1 MTKKLN
7 ELQIAEEIK
16 KILESH
22 RKPYEK
28 KIALF
33 NLVVKKV
40 EVGDM
45 QVEEKKRVDY
55 LLKAHLYS
63 DLAKKSMEDYKK
75 TTAEIFSKTE

>member
-7 ELQIAEEIK
+7 EQQITQEIK
-16 KILESH
+16 KILISPK
-22 RKPYEK
+22 KPYEK

-33 NLVVKKV
+33 NLVVKRI
-40 EVGDM
+40 EVGNM

-63 DLAKKSMEDYKK
+63 DLAKQSMEDYKK
-75 TTAEIFSKTE
+75 TTAEMFSKTE